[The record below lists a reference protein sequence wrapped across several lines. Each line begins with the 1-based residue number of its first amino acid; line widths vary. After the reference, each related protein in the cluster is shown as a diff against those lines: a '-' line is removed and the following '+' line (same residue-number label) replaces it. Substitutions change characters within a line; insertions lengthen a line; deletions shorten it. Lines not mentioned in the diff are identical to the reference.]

1 MTRGLRNNNP
11 LNIRKVP
18 GQRWKGEV
26 LPQKGATGVF
36 RGATECGSGPTK
48 GSDYPVATEDRE
60 GAGDKSFVQFE
71 SLAWGLRAAFCIL
84 ETYRRKYKAVC
95 VEDIIN
101 RWAPP
106 SENDTRKY
114 VETVCRLTG
123 FGGKERL
130 VEDQLPALVY
140 AMAFVECG
148 ALISKETIQKGF
160 RLFKE
165 IQNSKLKNQKL

>member
-1 MTRGLRNNNP
+1 MTLGLRNNNP
-11 LNIRKVP
+11 LNIRRVAGTKWK
-18 GQRWKGEV
+18 GQR
-26 LPQKGATGVF
+26 
-36 RGATECGSGPTK
+36 TEQT
-48 GSDYPVATEDRE
+48 
-60 GAGDKSFVQFE
+60 DKSFVQFE
-71 SLAWGLRAAFCIL
+71 SLEYGLRAAFCIL

-95 VEDIIN
+95 IEDIIN

-130 VEDQLPALVY
+130 KESQLPALVC

-148 ALISKETIQKGF
+148 ALISKETINKAHS
-160 RLFKE
+160 LYVKLKS
-165 IQNSKLKNQKL
+165 NSK

>member
-1 MTRGLRNNNP
+1 MTRGLRNCNP
-11 LNIRKVP
+11 LNIRRVA
-18 GQRWKGEV
+18 GTRWKGQAAE
-26 LPQKGATGVF
+26 Q
-36 RGATECGSGPTK
+36 R
-48 GSDYPVATEDRE
+48 
-60 GAGDKSFVQFE
+60 DKKFVQFKSIE
-71 SLAWGLRAAFCIL
+71 WGIRAAFCIL

-130 VEDQLPALVY
+130 EESQLPALVY

-148 ALISKETIQKGF
+148 APISKETISKAYS
-160 RLFKE
+160 LYVKLKS
-165 IQNSKLKNQKL
+165 NSK

>member
-11 LNIRKVP
+11 LNIRRVP
-18 GQRWKGEV
+18 GQHWKGQEPPSNSP
-26 LPQKGATGVF
+26 LKG
-36 RGATECGSGPTK
+36 
-48 GSDYPVATEDRE
+48 EDRE
-60 GAGDKSFVQFE
+60 FVRFSSME
-71 SLAWGLRAAFCIL
+71 YGIRAAFCIL
-84 ETYRRKYKAVC
+84 DTYRRKYQDVC

-130 VEDQLPALVY
+130 EESQLPALVC

-148 ALISKETIQKGF
+148 ALISKETINKAYS
-160 RLFKE
+160 LYVKLKS
-165 IQNSKLKNQKL
+165 NSK

>member
-11 LNIRKVP
+11 LNIRRVAGTK
-18 GQRWKGEV
+18 WKGQAAE
-26 LPQKGATGVF
+26 QK
-36 RGATECGSGPTK
+36 
-48 GSDYPVATEDRE
+48 
-60 GAGDKSFVQFE
+60 DKEFVQFE

-84 ETYRRKYKAVC
+84 NTYRRKYKAVC

-130 VEDQLPALVY
+130 EESQLPALVC

-148 ALISKETIQKGF
+148 ALISKETILKGYN
-160 RLFKE
+160 LFKE
-165 IQNSKLKNQKL
+165 IQNSKFKNQKL

>member
-1 MTRGLRNNNP
+1 MTRGMRNCNP
-11 LNIRKVP
+11 LNIRRVA
-18 GQRWKGEV
+18 GTRWKGQRAE
-26 LPQKGATGVF
+26 QT
-36 RGATECGSGPTK
+36 
-48 GSDYPVATEDRE
+48 DRE
-60 GAGDKSFVQFE
+60 FVQFSSIE
-71 SLAWGLRAAFCIL
+71 YGIRAAFCLL

-114 VETVCRLTG
+114 IETVCRLTG

-130 VEDQLPALVY
+130 VEDQIPALVY

-148 ALISKETIQKGF
+148 APISKETISKAYS
-160 RLFKE
+160 LYVKLKS
-165 IQNSKLKNQKL
+165 NSK

>member
-1 MTRGLRNNNP
+1 MTRGMRNNNP
-11 LNIRKVP
+11 LNIRRVA
-18 GQRWKGEV
+18 GSHWKGEIV
-26 LPQKGATGVF
+26 SPI
-36 RGATECGSGPTK
+36 
-48 GSDYPVATEDRE
+48 EDKE
-60 GAGDKSFVQFE
+60 FVQFVSVE
-71 SLAWGLRAAFCIL
+71 YGIRAAFCIL
-84 ETYRRKYKAVC
+84 DTYRRKYQDVC

-106 SENDTRKY
+106 SENATRKY

-130 VEDQLPALVY
+130 EESQLPALVC

-148 ALISKETIQKGF
+148 AHISKETILKGF

-165 IQNSKLKNQKL
+165 IQNSKLKNQKP

>member
-1 MTRGLRNNNP
+1 MKVTRGIRNNNP

-18 GQRWKGEV
+18 GTHWRGEV
-26 LPQKGATGVF
+26 LPQ
-36 RGATECGSGPTK
+36 RGSG
-48 GSDYPVATEDRE
+48 E
-60 GAGDKSFVQFE
+60 GAGDRLFVQFE
-71 SLAWGLRAAFCIL
+71 SLEYGIRAAFCIL

-95 VEDIIN
+95 IEDIIN

-130 VEDQLPALVY
+130 EESQLPALVC

-148 ALISKETIQKGF
+148 APISKETINKAYS
-160 RLFKE
+160 LYVKLKS
-165 IQNSKLKNQKL
+165 NSK

>member
-11 LNIRKVP
+11 LNIRRVAGTK
-18 GQRWKGEV
+18 WKGQAAE
-26 LPQKGATGVF
+26 QK
-36 RGATECGSGPTK
+36 
-48 GSDYPVATEDRE
+48 
-60 GAGDKSFVQFE
+60 DKEFVQFE

-84 ETYRRKYKAVC
+84 NTYRRKYKAVC

-130 VEDQLPALVY
+130 EESQLPALVC

-148 ALISKETIQKGF
+148 ALISKETILKGF

-165 IQNSKLKNQKL
+165 IQNSRLKNQKL

>member
-11 LNIRKVP
+11 LNIRRVA
-18 GQRWKGEV
+18 GQRWKGQEPPSNSP
-26 LPQKGATGVF
+26 LKG
-36 RGATECGSGPTK
+36 
-48 GSDYPVATEDRE
+48 EDRE
-60 GAGDKSFVQFE
+60 FVRFSSME
-71 SLAWGLRAAFCIL
+71 YGIRAAFCIL
-84 ETYRRKYKAVC
+84 NTYRRKYKAVC
-95 VEDIIN
+95 VEDIIA

-130 VEDQLPALVY
+130 EESQLPALVY

-148 ALISKETIQKGF
+148 APISKETISKAYS
-160 RLFKE
+160 LYVKLKS
-165 IQNSKLKNQKL
+165 NSK

>member
-1 MTRGLRNNNP
+1 MTRGLRNCNP
-11 LNIRKVP
+11 LNIRRVA
-18 GQRWKGEV
+18 GQHWKGEI
-26 LPQKGATGVF
+26 LPQRGHLPVSSGANGEL
-36 RGATECGSGPTK
+36 ATE
-48 GSDYPVATEDRE
+48 ARE
-60 GAGDKSFVQFE
+60 GAFCRFASVEYGI
-71 SLAWGLRAAFCIL
+71 RAAFCIL

-95 VEDIIN
+95 IEDIIN

-130 VEDQLPALVY
+130 EESQLPALVY

-148 ALISKETIQKGF
+148 AHISKETILKGYN
-160 RLFKE
+160 LFKE

>member
-1 MTRGLRNNNP
+1 MTRGIRNNNP
-11 LNIRKVP
+11 LNIRRVAGTKWK
-18 GQRWKGEV
+18 GQR
-26 LPQKGATGVF
+26 
-36 RGATECGSGPTK
+36 TEQT
-48 GSDYPVATEDRE
+48 
-60 GAGDKSFVQFE
+60 DKSFVQFE
-71 SLAWGLRAAFCIL
+71 SIEYGLRAAFCIL
-84 ETYRRKYKAVC
+84 DTYRRKYQDVC
-95 VEDIIN
+95 VEDIIA

-106 SENDTRKY
+106 SENATSEYIR
-114 VETVCRLTG
+114 TVCRLTG

-130 VEDQLPALVY
+130 EESQLPALVC

>member
-1 MTRGLRNNNP
+1 MTRGMRNCNP
-11 LNIRKVP
+11 LNIRRVA
-18 GQRWKGEV
+18 GTRWKGQRAE
-26 LPQKGATGVF
+26 QT
-36 RGATECGSGPTK
+36 
-48 GSDYPVATEDRE
+48 DRE
-60 GAGDKSFVQFE
+60 FVQFSSIE
-71 SLAWGLRAAFCIL
+71 YGLRAAFCIL

-130 VEDQLPALVY
+130 EESQLPALVY

-148 ALISKETIQKGF
+148 APISKETISKAYS
-160 RLFKE
+160 LYVKLKS
-165 IQNSKLKNQKL
+165 NSK

>member
-11 LNIRKVP
+11 LNIRRVP
-18 GQRWKGEV
+18 GQHWKGQEPPSNSP
-26 LPQKGATGVF
+26 LKG
-36 RGATECGSGPTK
+36 
-48 GSDYPVATEDRE
+48 EDRE
-60 GAGDKSFVQFE
+60 FVRFSSME
-71 SLAWGLRAAFCIL
+71 YGIRAAFCIL
-84 ETYRRKYKAVC
+84 DTYRRKYQDVC

-130 VEDQLPALVY
+130 AESQLPALVC

-148 ALISKETIQKGF
+148 APISKETINKAYS
-160 RLFKE
+160 LYVKLKS
-165 IQNSKLKNQKL
+165 NSK

>member
-11 LNIRKVP
+11 LNIRRVA
-18 GQRWKGEV
+18 GQRWKGQEPPSNSP
-26 LPQKGATGVF
+26 LKG
-36 RGATECGSGPTK
+36 
-48 GSDYPVATEDRE
+48 EDRE
-60 GAGDKSFVQFE
+60 FVRFSSME
-71 SLAWGLRAAFCIL
+71 WGLRTAFCIL
-84 ETYRRKYKAVC
+84 NTYRRKYKAVC

-130 VEDQLPALVY
+130 VESQLPALVH

-148 ALISKETIQKGF
+148 APISKETINKAHS
-160 RLFKE
+160 LYVKLKS
-165 IQNSKLKNQKL
+165 NSK